1 MRVIPITVAVLAGAF
16 ALSAQAENHLG
27 VSDTFPVLSLND
39 QHDEP
44 IAVPGDAQVIF
55 FAESKDADDWFDQ
68 TISEFDP
75 ALLLEGK
82 WLYLSDISRMPSL
95 VTRLFALPS
104 LRGRDYPVALI
115 RDGEKVEA
123 LPAQD
128 ECITVFSMQQQ
139 TISAIDFWCDPEQ
152 AEKGL
157 QALLD

>member
-1 MRVIPITVAVLAGAF
+1 MRLIPMSVALLASAVTF
-16 ALSAQAENHLG
+16 SAQADNRLA
-27 VSDTFPVLSLND
+27 VSDAFPALSLND

-44 IAVPGDAQVIF
+44 VAVPGDADVLF
-55 FAESKDADDWFDQ
+55 FAESKDADDWFDK

-95 VTRLFALPS
+95 VTRMFALPS

-115 RDGEKVEA
+115 REGEKAES

-128 ECITVFSMQQQ
+128 ECITVFLMQSQ
-139 TISAIDFWCDPEQ
+139 TISAIDYWCDPEQ
-152 AEKGL
+152 AAAGL